1 MTYTDTRD
9 PADELDPLAA
19 AVYRARKREG
29 MTQAEL
35 AAAAGVSRRTVVMLE
50 NGGDCT
56 LSTLRR
62 FYDVLDINMQPVPS
76 RRPTLDDMNAENN
89 REMFGGAAP

>member
-1 MTYTDTRD
+1 MESHD
-9 PADELDPLAA
+9 PTENLDPLAA
-19 AVYRARKREG
+19 AVYLARKREG

-35 AAAAGVSRRTVVMLE
+35 AAAAGVSRRTVVMFE

-62 FYDVLDINMQPVPS
+62 FYDVLGINMQPVAS
-76 RRPTLDDMNAENN
+76 RRPTLDDMNEENN
-89 REMFGGAAP
+89 RELFGGPAP

>member
-1 MTYTDTRD
+1 MESHNPTVN
-9 PADELDPLAA
+9 LDPLAA
-19 AVYRARKREG
+19 AVYQARKREG

-50 NGGDCT
+50 KGGDCT

-62 FYDVLDINMQPVPS
+62 FYDVLDINMQPVAS
-76 RRPTLDDMNAENN
+76 KRPTLDDMNAENN
-89 REMFGGAAP
+89 RELFGRPSP